1 MFNGTAS
8 KVSDFLIV
16 YRLYIKIKMRD
27 VMMEEQVQWVLS
39 YMQRGLADVWKKNM
53 IEDLESRSLSY
64 ITIGEFLSD
73 LKEEFSSGDNKM
85 IKITELKKVEQRSKT
100 MEEFVQEFRTVAKES
115 RYERRLLVEEFKRE
129 INEMIRR
136 KLMEVEKPLRNID

>member
-1 MFNGTAS
+1 
-8 KVSDFLIV
+8 
-16 YRLYIKIKMRD
+16 
-27 VMMEEQVQWVLS
+27 
-39 YMQRGLADVWKKNM
+39 M

>member
-27 VMMEEQVQWVLS
+27 IMMEKQVQWVLS

-100 MEEFVQEFRTVAKES
+100 MEEFV
-115 RYERRLLVEEFKRE
+115 
-129 INEMIRR
+129 
-136 KLMEVEKPLRNID
+136 

>member
-1 MFNGTAS
+1 
-8 KVSDFLIV
+8 
-16 YRLYIKIKMRD
+16 MRD
-27 VMMEEQVQWVLS
+27 IMMEKQVQWVLS

-100 MEEFVQEFRTVAKES
+100 IEEFV
-115 RYERRLLVEEFKRE
+115 
-129 INEMIRR
+129 
-136 KLMEVEKPLRNID
+136 